1 MTSTHRI
8 FVGKDV
14 HKFSCAH
21 MTVFPDG
28 SKERLHGHNFQVEVA
43 IELKTIAFHEI
54 LDFAIVKK
62 AIQAQCDSWTERLLL
77 AGKNPHYKEL
87 RNDDELEFSLCG
99 KRYLVPRGDALI
111 LDVDNIVVETLAA
124 VFAEQLVARLGSN
137 LRPEVVASLEVT
149 ISESSRQG
157 STARVVLGKPS

>member
-77 AGKNPHYKEL
+77 AGQNPHYKEL
-87 RNDDELEFSLCG
+87 RNDEHELEFLLCG
-99 KRYLVPRGDALI
+99 KRYVVPRPEVLI
-111 LDVDNIVVETLAA
+111 LNVDNIVVETLSA
-124 VFAEQLVARLGSN
+124 VFAEQLVARLGEN
-137 LRPEVVASLEVT
+137 LRPEVVSTLEVT

-157 STARVVLGKPS
+157 STARVVLGS

>member
-54 LDFAIVKK
+54 LDFAIVKR

-87 RNDDELEFSLCG
+87 RRDGEELEFTLCG
-99 KRYLVPRGDALI
+99 KRYVVPRGDALI

-124 VFAEQLVARLGSN
+124 LFAQQLVARLGGD

-157 STARVVLGKPS
+157 STARIELKDG